1 MIYYFNK
8 NRKAFSML
16 VAISVIVTMSTLT
29 MLVMSLS
36 AKNIQNTTVQYQREQ
51 AMLLAKSYTE
61 YAIMAVM
68 SNDRNNTYSAG
79 NNCIDT
85 INSTVGTNGS
95 DINGEG
101 YRVRTF
107 ISYIGDFSVNG
118 CTRVISNRVT
128 TIRSALNI
136 IVDVYVDYKD
146 LNSPDIPA
154 SQWIT
159 YHRRTL
165 QKI

>member
-1 MIYYFNK
+1 MINIK

-36 AKNIQNTTVQYQREQ
+36 AKSIQNTTAQYQREQ
-51 AMLLAKSYTE
+51 AILLSKSYTE

-68 SNDRNNTYSAG
+68 ANDRNNTHTTG

-85 INSTVGTNGS
+85 IISTVGANGS

-107 ISYIGDFSVNG
+107 ISYIGDSGINS
-118 CTRVISNRVT
+118 CSRIITNAVT
-128 TIRSALNI
+128 TPKSKLNI
-136 IVDVYVDYKD
+136 LVDVYVDYKD

>member
-1 MIYYFNK
+1 MIYLSHK
-8 NRKAFSML
+8 NRRAFSML

-36 AKNIQNTTVQYQREQ
+36 AKSIQNTTAQYQREQ
-51 AMLLAKSYTE
+51 AILLSKSYTE

-68 SNDRNNTYSAG
+68 ANDRNNLYSTG
-79 NNCIDT
+79 NSCIET
-85 INSTVGTNGS
+85 INSTVGTKGS

-107 ISYIGDFSVNG
+107 ISYIGDASVNG
-118 CTRVISNRVT
+118 CARVISNRVKA
-128 TIRSALNI
+128 IKSKLNI